1 MEISRAIRELGA
13 DFGTPVAR
21 EFIWRLQVA
30 LSSAGEGGLGGQI
43 GVQLNEAGSF
53 RGLGEQKLQDAREN
67 ELESIFFVYGL
78 LGQTDGY

>member
-1 MEISRAIRELGA
+1 M
-13 DFGTPVAR
+13 
-21 EFIWRLQVA
+21 
-30 LSSAGEGGLGGQI
+30 
-43 GVQLNEAGSF
+43 GVQLNQAGSF